1 MIQSQFLPE
10 GCRIGSAQNCEFLA
24 SPKGLEQA
32 AESGIILEAN
42 ALLCDKEL
50 NLYVDLGCMQGM
62 IPRCQAV
69 WSRDGEA
76 VKDIAIIS
84 RVGKPVC
91 FTVEGFT
98 RNPAGEPIA
107 LLSRKNAQRR
117 CALEFL
123 ARLIPGDIIP
133 VRVTHLERFG
143 AFADVGC
150 GICALLPLDCISVS
164 RISHPSDRLQPG
176 ALLDCAVRSIDRES
190 GRITLSLRELL
201 GTWEQNA
208 ALFSPGQTA
217 AGIIRSVERYGV
229 FVELTPNLA
238 GLAELRADSDGSEN
252 ARLQACVGRYTGVY
266 IKSIQPER
274 MKIKLVLIDAYRGE
288 PAHAGLRYFVDTE
301 QTRHID
307 AWRYSPSGAHKV
319 IETIFE

>member
-1 MIQSQFLPE
+1 MQNTYLPE
-10 GCRIGSAQNCEFLA
+10 GCRIATKENREALA
-24 SPKGLEQA
+24 SPSSIEQA
-32 AESGIILEAN
+32 AENGTILEAN
-42 ALLCDKEL
+42 AILCDKEM
-50 NLYVDLGCMQGM
+50 NLHVDLGCMRGV
-62 IPRCQAV
+62 IPR
-69 WSRDGEA
+69 SEA
-76 VKDIAIIS
+76 VLCREGEQTKDIAIIS

-91 FTVEGFT
+91 FTVEHVTYSHTGT
-98 RNPAGEPIA
+98 PLA

-117 CALEFL
+117 CALYSL
-123 ARLIPGDIIP
+123 GNLIPGDIIP

-150 GICALLPLDCISVS
+150 GICALLPLDGISVS
-164 RISHPSDRLQPG
+164 RIAHPSDRLSPG
-176 ALLDCAVRSIDRES
+176 MMLSCVVRAVDPET

-217 AGIIRSVERYGV
+217 AGIIRSVEKYGI

-238 GLAELRADSDGSEN
+238 GLAELRADTDGTQ
-252 ARLQACVGRYTGVY
+252 AAKMQACIGRYTGVY

-288 PAHAGLRYFVDTE
+288 AAHSGIRYFVDTE
-301 QTRHID
+301 QVTHID
-307 AWRYSPSGAHKV
+307 SWRYSPACASKI
-319 IETIFE
+319 IESIF

>member
-1 MIQSQFLPE
+1 MQNQYLPE
-10 GCRIGSAQNCEFLA
+10 GCRISTAQNRDALA
-24 SPKGLEQA
+24 SFSAIEKA
-32 AESGIILEAN
+32 AESGTILEAN
-42 ALLCDKEL
+42 AVLCDRDM
-50 NLYVDLGCMQGM
+50 NLHVELGCMHGI
-62 IPRCQAV
+62 IPKEEAV
-69 WSRDGEA
+69 FSADGEC

-91 FTVEGFT
+91 FTVNEITYT
-98 RNPAGEPIA
+98 RSGAPLA

-117 CALEFL
+117 CALQSL
-123 ARLIPGDIIP
+123 GNLIPGDIIP

-150 GICALLPLDCISVS
+150 GICALLPLDGISVS
-164 RISHPSDRLQPG
+164 RIAHPSDRLTPG
-176 ALLDCAVRSIDRES
+176 MMLHCVVRSIDPES

-208 ALFSPGQTA
+208 AMFSAGQTA

-229 FVELTPNLA
+229 FVELAPNLA
-238 GLAELRADSDGSEN
+238 GLAELRPDADGDAI
-252 ARLQACVGRYTGVY
+252 ARLQACIGRYTGVY

-288 PAHAGLRYFVDTE
+288 AAHSGLRYFVDTE
-301 QTRHID
+301 QTHHISR
-307 AWRYSPSGAHKV
+307 WRYSPAFASKV
-319 IETIFE
+319 IESVF